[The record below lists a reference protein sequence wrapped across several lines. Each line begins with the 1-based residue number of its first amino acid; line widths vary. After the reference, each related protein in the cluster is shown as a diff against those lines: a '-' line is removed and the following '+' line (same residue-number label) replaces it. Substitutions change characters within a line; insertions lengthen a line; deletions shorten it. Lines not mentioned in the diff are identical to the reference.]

1 GGVSPSSLYRL
12 TVELTYARH
21 ASRCM
26 ATESGRRLA
35 EIRAPATIRFIK
47 DLLSSLRDDGF
58 YDFRR
63 WDWKDWVSVF
73 AILGVLGWLG
83 VSFIRAILMFVG

>member
-1 GGVSPSSLYRL
+1 MMHY
-12 TVELTYARH
+12 H
-21 ASRCM
+21 
-26 ATESGRRLA
+26 
-35 EIRAPATIRFIK
+35 
-47 DLLSSLRDDGF
+47 DDGF